1 MISDYVQFK
10 PEFFKLLTEQ
20 ACKGNAKIGHGPSS
34 GVCAEDIQGGT
45 DKIKAALL
53 KMFYELEQ
61 QQGVKYFLRSKAK
74 EDPAIKITAMVD
86 PTDGNFL

>member
-20 ACKGNAKIGHGPSS
+20 ACKGNAKVGHGPSS
-34 GVCAEDIQGGT
+34 GVCADDVQGGT

-53 KMFYELEQ
+53 KMFYDLET
-61 QQGVKYFLRSKAK
+61 QQGVKYFLRSKVK
-74 EDPAIKITAMVD
+74 EDPASTVAAVVD
-86 PTDGNFL
+86 PNEGSFL